1 MSQASIG
8 KCFALCRLFERRLQ
22 RKPSS
27 LPELMVEVVLT
38 VSTPPPTSYTKL
50 LLLILTVS
58 TFSLVRSTKLL
69 MFWRF
74 C

>member
-22 RKPSS
+22 RKPS

-38 VSTPPPTSYTKL
+38 TVSTPPP
-50 LLLILTVS
+50 
-58 TFSLVRSTKLL
+58 VRSTKLL

-74 C
+74 CPPSEPSLC